1 MLIWI
6 NETLKII
13 IQEKSKILI
22 VFNDIIADM
31 IINKKLN

>member
-1 MLIWI
+1 MLIWT

-13 IQEKSKILI
+13 IQGKSKILI

>member
-13 IQEKSKILI
+13 IQGKSKILI